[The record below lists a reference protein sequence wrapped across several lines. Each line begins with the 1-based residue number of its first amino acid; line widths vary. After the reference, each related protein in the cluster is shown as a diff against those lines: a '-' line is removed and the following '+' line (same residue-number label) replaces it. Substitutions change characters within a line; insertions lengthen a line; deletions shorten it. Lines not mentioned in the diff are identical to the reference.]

1 MLKTNISLISLY
13 KVFLISMKNYSEQ
26 SPAYR
31 KETITK
37 KDLEPPK
44 QIILIGGGT
53 GWHFTDRPFAAHFE
67 YTPIYKSI
75 ATFKLE
81 GTKVSCNSEAIIE
94 ELKNKIRY
102 GFKISFTILL

>member
-1 MLKTNISLISLY
+1 MKDSFNI
-13 KVFLISMKNYSEQ
+13 FNHNYSEQ
-26 SPAYR
+26 SPVYR
-31 KETITK
+31 RETVTQKE
-37 KDLEPPK
+37 LEPAK

-81 GTKVSCNSEAIIE
+81 GTKVSCKRCHIE
-94 ELKNKIRY
+94 IVL
-102 GFKISFTILL
+102 FFL

>member
-1 MLKTNISLISLY
+1 MLKDSFNI
-13 KVFLISMKNYSEQ
+13 FNHNHSEQ

-31 KETITK
+31 RETVAKKE
-37 KDLEPPK
+37 LEPSK

-94 ELKNKIRY
+94 EAKNNLDKLNLD
-102 GFKISFTILL
+102 SFTILL

>member
-1 MLKTNISLISLY
+1 MCESFISN
-13 KVFLISMKNYSEQ
+13 FNKNYSEQ

-31 KETITK
+31 KGTITK
-37 KDLEPPK
+37 KDLDPPK

-94 ELKNKIRY
+94 ELKNDKKLDMVQKLLY
-102 GFKISFTILL
+102 NTIVICFSAT